1 MTFMSGNLALC
12 RISLSL
18 SLLPNPIVILSEG
31 EEDREAHQKHVC
43 TGATHVAEVASAIYF
58 IDYSFLSLPLA
69 IDWSSSVR
77 DERDEQQQ
85 HKKTKEK
92 EAKAKVKA
100 KTKAEV

>member
-1 MTFMSGNLALC
+1 MPTLCCVAQVSGNLALC
-12 RISLSL
+12 RISLS
-18 SLLPNPIVILSEG
+18 LPNPIVILSEG

-85 HKKTKEK
+85 QNKTKQK
-92 EAKAKVKA
+92 KKKL
-100 KTKAEV
+100 KRK